1 MTKHFM
7 CTHTFHSE
15 ESKSAFDVSAQ
26 NMTGGQ
32 MFAMMKNDHAE
43 LMGHWRGDNE
53 FFYCH

>member
-26 NMTGGQ
+26 NMTSGQ

-43 LMGHWRGDNE
+43 LMGH
-53 FFYCH
+53 